1 MWITGCAGGA
11 APLAAKGLWHH
22 LGGTPPASEI
32 CDFRF
37 CMLSSM
43 SLCLS
48 HPAQAFL
55 KSHNHILKHAY
66 LSNQTKSNADHLKGQ
81 RPAGEPCRLRELL
94 LKHSLSARR
103 RRHAQ
108 EKVGCICQRHDR
120 PSLADTSSKFRNSFS
135 TISILCWRRW
145 LPRSLFASRKTT
157 VYALVRT
164 VQVEHEAA

>member
-1 MWITGCAGGA
+1 MQVVQHLSRRKAYGITWEARHLPVQYATSGFVCCRQCLCA
-11 APLAAKGLWHH
+11 
-22 LGGTPPASEI
+22 
-32 CDFRF
+32 C
-37 CMLSSM
+37 
-43 SLCLS
+43 

-55 KSHNHILKHAY
+55 KNHTHILKHAY

-103 RRHAQ
+103 KRHAQ